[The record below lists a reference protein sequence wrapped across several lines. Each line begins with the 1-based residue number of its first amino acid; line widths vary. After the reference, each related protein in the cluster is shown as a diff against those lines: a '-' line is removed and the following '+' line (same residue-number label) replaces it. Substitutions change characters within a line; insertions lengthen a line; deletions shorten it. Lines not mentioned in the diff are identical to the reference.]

1 MSPMY
6 FSLTSA
12 FILGLMGLAFNRSH
26 LLSALLCLEGMM
38 LTLFIATAIWSM
50 TLNSTSSSI
59 IPMIL
64 LTFSACEASAGLAI
78 LVAASRSHGSDK
90 LQNLNL
96 LQC

>member
-1 MSPMY
+1 MSPMF
-6 FSLTSA
+6 FSFSSA

-38 LTLFIATAIWSM
+38 LSLFIATAIWSM
-50 TLNSTSSSI
+50 TLSSTSCSI
-59 IPMIL
+59 APMIL

-78 LVAASRSHGSDK
+78 LVATSRTHGSDH

>member
-6 FSLTSA
+6 FSFTSA

-38 LTLFIATAIWSM
+38 LTLFIATAVWSM
-50 TLNSTSSSI
+50 MLNSTSSSI

-78 LVAASRSHGSDK
+78 LVAASRSHGSDN

>member
-6 FSLTSA
+6 FSFSSA
-12 FILGLMGLAFNRSH
+12 FMLGLTGLAFNRSH

-38 LTLFIATAIWSM
+38 LTMFIAITTWSM
-50 TLNSTSSSI
+50 TLNSPSSFI

-64 LTFSACEASAGLAI
+64 LTFSACEASTGLAI
-78 LVAASRSHGSDK
+78 LVATSRTHGSDN

>member
-1 MSPMY
+1 MSPIY
-6 FSLTSA
+6 FSFSSA

-38 LTLFIATAIWSM
+38 LSLFIAIALWSM
-50 TLNSTSSSI
+50 TLNSVSCST

-64 LTFSACEASAGLAI
+64 LTFSACEASAGLAL
-78 LVAASRSHGSDK
+78 LVATTRTHGSD
-90 LQNLNL
+90 LLRSMNL

>member
-1 MSPMY
+1 MSSMY
-6 FSLTSA
+6 FSFSSA
-12 FILGLMGLAFNRSH
+12 FMLGLMGLAFNRSH

-38 LTLFIATAIWSM
+38 LTLFVATATWSLM
-50 TLNSTSSSI
+50 LNSTSSSI
-59 IPMIL
+59 LPMVL

-78 LVAASRSHGSDK
+78 LVAASRSHGSDN

>member
-1 MSPMY
+1 MSPIY
-6 FSLTSA
+6 FSFSSA

-38 LTLFIATAIWSM
+38 LSLFIAIALWSM
-50 TLNSTSSSI
+50 TLNSTSCST

-64 LTFSACEASAGLAI
+64 LTFSACEASAGLAL
-78 LVAASRSHGSDK
+78 LVATTRTHGSD
-90 LQNLNL
+90 LLRNMNL

>member
-1 MSPMY
+1 MSPMS
-6 FSLTSA
+6 FSFSSA

-38 LTLFIATAIWSM
+38 LSLFIATAIWSM
-50 TLNSTSSSI
+50 TLSSTSCSI
-59 IPMIL
+59 TPMIL
-64 LTFSACEASAGLAI
+64 LTFSACEASVGLAI
-78 LVAASRSHGSDK
+78 LVATSRTHGSDH